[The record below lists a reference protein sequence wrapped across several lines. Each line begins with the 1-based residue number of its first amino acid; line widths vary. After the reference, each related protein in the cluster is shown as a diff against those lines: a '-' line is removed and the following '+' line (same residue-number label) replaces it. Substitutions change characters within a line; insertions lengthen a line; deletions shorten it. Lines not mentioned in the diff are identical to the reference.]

1 MERSKR
7 LNKPMAILMTDVKSI
22 LERLFETVQVQ
33 AKQLKI
39 LRIDKETKSHLEIT
53 GISKE

>member
-1 MERSKR
+1 
-7 LNKPMAILMTDVKSI
+7 MAILMTDVKSI

>member
-1 MERSKR
+1 
-7 LNKPMAILMTDVKSI
+7 MAILMTDVKSI
-22 LERLFETVQVQ
+22 LERLFLTVQVQ

-39 LRIDKETKSHLEIT
+39 LRIDKETTSHLEIT